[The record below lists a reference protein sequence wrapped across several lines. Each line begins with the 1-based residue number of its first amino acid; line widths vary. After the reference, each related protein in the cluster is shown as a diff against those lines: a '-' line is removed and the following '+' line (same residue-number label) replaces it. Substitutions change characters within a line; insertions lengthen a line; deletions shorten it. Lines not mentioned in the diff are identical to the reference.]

1 MNSLSRTMPT
11 ARRARKYNS
20 AHPAR
25 RTFLGA
31 IVAGLLAALVGW
43 LPAPPPVPGQG
54 LADDLRIL
62 HYLATRARPIE
73 EEDADDCM
81 DLALAALTDV
91 ERVHGG
97 PHREARNLFLGVS
110 LRCHLA
116 RTRTISADDLAR
128 AGVA

>member
-1 MNSLSRTMPT
+1 MPSAPTVRPPMRAHKSIT
-11 ARRARKYNS
+11 A
-20 AHPAR
+20 PPTR

-43 LPAPPPVPGQG
+43 LPTPPPVPGQG

-73 EEDADDCM
+73 EEDADGCM
-81 DLALAALTDV
+81 DLASAALTDV
-91 ERVHGG
+91 ERVYGG

-116 RTRTISADDLAR
+116 RTRAISADDLAR